1 MRFMKE
7 TDRMKIADQLKETG
21 RVYIGRH
28 RIVFKNGLV
37 HIENEAFPKNPFDSR
52 LMLDNPMTMDT
63 FMNIYLMDKGGA
75 IIT

>member
-1 MRFMKE
+1 MKE

-21 RVYIGRH
+21 RVYVGRH

-37 HIENEAFPKNPFDSR
+37 YIENEAFPRNPFDSR

-63 FMNIYLMDKGGA
+63 FMNIYLMDKGGV